1 MKRFCALLLSFVL
14 ILSLSPA
21 AAAASSEAT
30 AAADKLYSLGL
41 FQGKGYTAGGSP
53 IYALD
58 DLPSRQEAVTMLV
71 RLLGKETEAKAG
83 KWNIPF
89 TDVDAWAVP
98 YVGYAYANGL
108 TAGTGPTTFSG
119 SANVN
124 AAQYLTFVLRALG
137 YSSDTDFQWNSPWML
152 SDRLGFT
159 DGRFHSGSTAFTRGD
174 IAVISAAALE
184 AKLKNSGDSL
194 LASLEKVGAI
204 SAAPPTVLP
213 TPVDRLTFNLT
224 AGSPAEAAQ
233 PILFRSHQNIP
244 PEDACVH
251 SCTRQALGNG
261 YTRIRILY
269 TMPYDLSLYVANR
282 PNYSIFNAKPGI
294 TTGRCS
300 ELVFDIKNSVLGK
313 CDTIMCMFDS
323 GTPDYRFVVYLS
335 VGDQAGFPLTAGV
348 PAGEARTVAFSGSP
362 VSGCTA
368 QPLDN
373 GYTRITVEHTAP
385 GGFVL
390 QAHGNGWLFSDER
403 GTSGAPSSVAFD
415 VKNEELANTASILF
429 TFFADGIHRTSHMTT
444 LFINGQATG
453 APAGQT
459 TISLTDGVPV
469 GKAKEVAFRAT
480 DELAAGTGQIHQV
493 TAQELDN
500 GCTRFAVD
508 YTVPQGLRIFVFDP
522 PNGET
527 VGLWGSGTTTGL
539 RDTLVFDVETVLL
552 EDSEGLTVNFFRSG
566 NDRYLVFLPFKR

>member
-1 MKRFCALLLSFVL
+1 MKHFCALLLSFVL
-14 ILSLSPA
+14 LLSLSPA
-21 AAAASSEAT
+21 VAAASSEAT
-30 AAADKLYSLGL
+30 AAADKLYGLGL
-41 FQGKGYTAGGSP
+41 FQGKGYTAAGNP
-53 IYALD
+53 VYALD

-71 RLLGKETEAKAG
+71 RLLGKEQAAKAG

-137 YSSDTDFQWNSPWML
+137 YSSDTDFQWNSPWTL

-159 DGRFHSGSTAFTRGD
+159 DGRFHSGSTTFTRGD
-174 IAVISAAALE
+174 IAVISAAALD
-184 AKLKNSGDSL
+184 AKLKNSSDNL
-194 LASLEKVGAI
+194 LTTLKEAGAI
-204 SAAPPTVLP
+204 SAPTAAPLP

-251 SCTRQALGNG
+251 SCTRQALNNG

-269 TMPYDLSLYVANR
+269 TMPYDLSLYVANH

-300 ELVFDIKNSVLGK
+300 ELLFDIKNSVLGK

-323 GTPDYRFVVYLS
+323 GTPDYRFVVYLN
-335 VGDQAGFPLTAGV
+335 VGDQPGFPLTAGTPV
-348 PAGEARTVAFSGSP
+348 GEARTVAFSGGP

-385 GGFVL
+385 GGFALRV
-390 QAHGNGWLFSDER
+390 HGNGWQFSDDR
-403 GTSGAPSSVAFD
+403 GTSGGPSSVVFD
-415 VKNEELANTASILF
+415 VKNEEFANTVSIML
-429 TFFADGIHRTSHMTT
+429 TFLADGIHRTFYESS
-444 LFINGQATG
+444 LFVNGEANN
-453 APAGQT
+453 APAEQT
-459 TISLTDGVPV
+459 SIRLTAGIPV
-469 GKAKEVAFRAT
+469 GKAKEVAFRAN
-480 DELAAGTGQIHQV
+480 DELAAGSGQIHQV
-493 TAQELDN
+493 TSQELDN
-500 GCTRFAVD
+500 GCTRFTVD

-522 PNGET
+522 PSGET

-539 RDTLVFDVETVLL
+539 RDTLVFDIETALL
-552 EDSEGLTVNFFRSG
+552 EDLEGLTLNFFRSDS
-566 NDRYLVFLPFKR
+566 DRYLVFLPFKR